1 MECTLVCDKNFVI
14 TWCDQHACDVFM
26 CGGTDSLV
34 GKSILDFM
42 TPLVANR
49 HRCIFKTIFP
59 RKTSAVQEEVSHSM
73 SNASRVVMYSIQK
86 TPMMCSVV
94 INIQEHQVNVSVK
107 RQSLF
112 PTLSDTIP
120 DYYKKFINESP
131 GKQHLEDCEDV
142 TCVIMDLSGST
153 EYVVKQGGRK
163 MANILTKVYQIAAN
177 CVLELYPFVYVHELI
192 GDSVFLVVNAPFMVK
207 HKHANGMEIAYRV
220 SKEIQMKTDELLQN
234 TGMFLRVGIAS
245 GPVTAGVVDGRT
257 FRLFGP
263 TVHLA
268 QRLESVCPQST
279 IAMNQMDTLVS
290 QENITKCSADLKG
303 FGETVYYIAR

>member
-1 MECTLVCDKNFVI
+1 MECTLVCDENFVI
-14 TWCDQHACDVFM
+14 TWCDEYACDVFM
-26 CGGTDSLV
+26 CGSKDFLV
-34 GKSILDFM
+34 GNSILDFM

-49 HRCIFKTIFP
+49 HRCIFNTIFP
-59 RKTSAVQEEVSHSM
+59 RKTSNIQKVGNGM
-73 SNASRVVMYSIQK
+73 SNASRMVMYSSQK
-86 TPMMCSVV
+86 TPMMCSVGV
-94 INIQEHQVNVSVK
+94 HIQEHHVKISVQRK
-107 RQSLF
+107 SSF

-131 GKQHLEDCEDV
+131 GKQHLEDCEDI

-163 MANILTKVYQIAAN
+163 MANILGKVYQIAAN

-207 HKHANGMEIAYRV
+207 YEHANATEIAYRV
-220 SKEIQMKTDELLQN
+220 SKEIQMKTDELLQH

-268 QRLESVCPQST
+268 QRLESTCPPSK
-279 IAMNQMDTLVS
+279 IAMNRVDTLVS
-290 QENITKCSADLKG
+290 QENITKCIAELKG
-303 FGETVYYIAR
+303 FGETVYYVL

>member
-1 MECTLVCDKNFVI
+1 MECTLVCDENFEI
-14 TWCDQHACDVFM
+14 TWCDPYACDVFM
-26 CGGTDSLV
+26 CRSKDFLI

-59 RKTSAVQEEVSHSM
+59 RENSTFKEVNM
-73 SNASRVVMYSIQK
+73 SNASRVVMYSAQK
-86 TPMMCSVV
+86 TPMMCSVR
-94 INIQEHQVNVSVK
+94 IDIQEHHVKISVQ
-107 RQSLF
+107 RQSSF

-120 DYYKKFINESP
+120 DHYKKFINESP
-131 GKQHLEDCEDV
+131 GKQHLEECEDI
-142 TCVIMDLSGST
+142 TCVIMDLGRST
-153 EYVVKQGGRK
+153 EYVVQHGGRK
-163 MANILTKVYQIAAN
+163 MANVLTKVYQIAAN

-207 HKHANGMEIAYRV
+207 YEHANASEIAYRV
-220 SKEIQMKTDELLQN
+220 SREIQRQTDEMLQDTN
-234 TGMFLRVGIAS
+234 MFLRVGIAS

-268 QRLESVCPQST
+268 QRLEAVCPPSK
-279 IAMNQMDTLVS
+279 IAMNRALVS
-290 QENITKCSADLKG
+290 QENITTCSAELKG
-303 FGETVYYIAR
+303 FGKTVYYVV